1 MKIFFALAIAVAL
14 AMPATHA
21 LAAESLQTIVDFS
34 GELVDQNAAP
44 VSGVLPLEFRIY
56 ASPNDKKT
64 LAVEKHFV
72 AVVDGNY
79 AIALGEQATIKTS
92 RSELYV
98 AVLLDGKELTRQK
111 VQTQKQIVAQ
121 APQTVRTPSVG
132 EAENDN
138 FKLECPAGYV
148 VTGIE
153 GSSKEG
159 LKSLRAICAKTV
171 IQ

>member
-1 MKIFFALAIAVAL
+1 MPPPSPASCPWNFAST
-14 AMPATHA
+14 PR
-21 LAAESLQTIVDFS
+21 QTT
-34 GELVDQNAAP
+34 
-44 VSGVLPLEFRIY
+44 
-56 ASPNDKKT
+56 KKT

-79 AIALGEQATIKTS
+79 AIALGEQTTIKTS